1 MKGNAIALACAL
13 LLLASCLPGQSS
25 AAPPQPGRL
34 ADTVSAPPLKM
45 AGKFKYAIADAFGL
59 PGFGGA
65 AVSAALGQWEDSPQE
80 WGQGFSG
87 YAKRYASGFAG
98 TFTLQTLTFG
108 LESALH
114 EDPRYFPSR
123 QTGFKHRFWN
133 AVEQTFFCKTDSG
146 ATQFAYAGVIGDF
159 ANGELVNAWQP
170 PSTTSFGHGIERG
183 FISLG
188 VAAGFNFVQEF
199 FPFTRPASIRHRH

>member
-1 MKGNAIALACAL
+1 MRRSLIALVCAL
-13 LLLASCLPGQSS
+13 LLLAPCLSAQSN
-25 AAPPQPGRL
+25 AAPPPPGRL
-34 ADTVSAPPLKM
+34 ADTVSASPLTM
-45 AGKFKYAIADAFGL
+45 GGKFKYGMKDAFGL

-65 AVSAALGQWEDSPQE
+65 AVSAALGQWEDSPHE

-87 YAKRYASGFAG
+87 YARRYASGFAG

-123 QTGFKHRFWN
+123 QTGFKQRFWN
-133 AVEQTFFCKTDSG
+133 AIEQTFFCKTDSG
-146 ATQFAYAGVIGDF
+146 ATEFAYARVIADF

-170 PSTTSFGHGIERG
+170 PSTTSFGHGVERG

-188 VAAGFNFVQEF
+188 VAAGVNFVQEF
-199 FPFTRPASIRHRH
+199 FPFTRPSSIRRRH

>member
-1 MKGNAIALACAL
+1 MNRTVIGFATAL
-13 LLLASCLPGQSS
+13 LLLAPRLPAQSN
-25 AAPPQPGRL
+25 APPPQPGRL
-34 ADTVSAPPLKM
+34 AKTVSAPPLTVG
-45 AGKFKYAIADAFGL
+45 GKFEYRMKDAFGL

-65 AVSAALGQWEDSPQE
+65 FVSAALGQWDNSPHE
-80 WGQGFSG
+80 WGQGFQG

-123 QTGFKHRFWN
+123 QTGFKRRLWN
-133 AVEQTFFCKTDSG
+133 AVEQTFFCKSDSG
-146 ATQFAYAGVIGDF
+146 ATQFAYARVIADF
-159 ANGELVNAWQP
+159 ANGQLMSAWQP
-170 PSTTSFGHGIERG
+170 PSTAGFGNGIERG

-188 VAAGFNFVQEF
+188 LTAGFNFVQEL
-199 FPFTRPASIRHRH
+199 FPFTRPSSIRQHH